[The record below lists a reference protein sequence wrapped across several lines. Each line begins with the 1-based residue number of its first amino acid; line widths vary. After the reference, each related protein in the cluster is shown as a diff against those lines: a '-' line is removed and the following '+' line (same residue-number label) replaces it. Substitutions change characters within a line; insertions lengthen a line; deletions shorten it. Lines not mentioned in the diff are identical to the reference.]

1 MKKYDLLII
10 GGGPGGYVAAIKGAQ
25 LGLSVGLVEKDKV
38 GGACLHKGCI
48 PTKALIQST
57 HVYELCK
64 KSKEYGIITEGVH
77 VDFREFHK
85 RKRSIVTKL
94 FGGVKHL
101 LKKNGVDLLNGTGQI
116 SSPGKIMVKENDT
129 IKEEISAKN
138 IIISTGSS
146 PMVFKGMPHDKKNVL
161 TSDDILE
168 LEEIPSSLLI
178 VGGGPIGVEFAYIF
192 NALGSKV
199 TVVEVM
205 DEILPTNDK
214 DIGKTL
220 RKVLSEKGIKFL
232 TQTELNNIEVKKGT
246 VETTVKKHDGNGD
259 GNTETLQS
267 EKVLLAMGRK
277 PETEGLGLE
286 PLNLEYNGRFI
297 NVDENMQTNQSGIY
311 AIGDVTGPPLLA
323 HLASAQGL
331 LVAHHIAGADY
342 PPINGN
348 TIPKVTYTNP
358 QVASVG
364 MTQEEAELKGHD
376 VKIGGFPFMANAK
389 ARIIGEGEEGFIKV
403 ITDAS
408 SGEILGVHLIGHEVG
423 ELIGGMSLA
432 MNLEATNMEVSAN
445 IFPHPSLSE
454 AFAEAFHMIEGKAI
468 HI

>member
-1 MKKYDLLII
+1 MKTYDLLII

-25 LGLSVGLVEKDKV
+25 LGLSVGLVERDKV

-57 HVYELCK
+57 HLFELCK
-64 KSKEYGIITEGVH
+64 RSKEYGVITEGVS
-77 VDFREFHK
+77 VDFSEFHK
-85 RKRSIVTKL
+85 RKNLVVNRL
-94 FGGVKHL
+94 FGGIEHL
-101 LKKNGVDLLNGTGQI
+101 LNKNKIDLLKGTGQI
-116 SSPGKIMVKENDT
+116 ASTDKVLVKEDDK

-138 IIISTGSS
+138 IIIATGSS
-146 PMVFKGMPHDKKNVL
+146 PMVFDGLPYDKNRVL

-178 VGGGPIGVEFAYIF
+178 IGGGAIGVEFAYIY

-199 TVVEVM
+199 TVIEMM

-214 DIGKTL
+214 DVGSAL
-220 RKVLSEKGIKFL
+220 RKSLSKKGVTFL
-232 TQTELNNIEVKKGT
+232 TQTNLNLIEIKENS
-246 VETTVKKHDGNGD
+246 VETTVKRND
-259 GNTETLQS
+259 GNTETVQS

-277 PETEGLGLE
+277 PETKDSGLE
-286 PLNLEYNGRFI
+286 ELNLEFNGRFI
-297 NVDENMQTNQSGIY
+297 NVDENMQTSRPGIY
-311 AIGDVTGPPLLA
+311 AIGDVSGQPLLA

-331 LVAHHIAGADY
+331 LVAHNIAGEDY
-342 PPINGN
+342 PPINNN
-348 TIPKVTYTNP
+348 TIPSVTYTNP

-364 MTQEEAELKGHD
+364 MSQEAAELEGYD
-376 VKIGGFPFMANAK
+376 VKIGRFPFMANSK
-389 ARIIGEGEEGFIKV
+389 TQIMGEGEEGFIKV

-432 MNLEATNMEVSAN
+432 MNLEATNLEVSTN
-445 IFPHPSLSE
+445 IFPHPTLSE
-454 AFAEAFHMIEGKAI
+454 VFAEAFHTIEGKAI

>member
-1 MKKYDLLII
+1 MKTYDLLII

-25 LGLSVGLVEKDKV
+25 LGLSVGLVERDKV

-57 HVYELCK
+57 HLFELCK
-64 KSKEYGIITEGVH
+64 RSKEYGVITEGVS
-77 VDFREFHK
+77 VDFSEFHK
-85 RKRSIVTKL
+85 RKNLVVNRL
-94 FGGVKHL
+94 FGGIEHL
-101 LKKNGVDLLNGTGQI
+101 LNKNKIDLLKGTGQI
-116 SSPGKIMVKENDT
+116 ASTDKVLVKEDDK

-138 IIISTGSS
+138 IIIATGSS
-146 PMVFKGMPHDKKNVL
+146 PMVFDGLPYDKNRVL

-178 VGGGPIGVEFAYIF
+178 IGGGAIGVEFAYIY

-199 TVVEVM
+199 TVIEMM

-214 DIGKTL
+214 DVGSAL
-220 RKVLSEKGIKFL
+220 RKSLSKKGVTFL
-232 TQTELNNIEVKKGT
+232 TQTNLNLIEIKENS
-246 VETTVKKHDGNGD
+246 VETTVKRND
-259 GNTETLQS
+259 GNTETVQS

-277 PETEGLGLE
+277 PETKDSGLE
-286 PLNLEYNGRFI
+286 ELNLEFNGRFI
-297 NVDENMQTNQSGIY
+297 NVDENMQTSRPGIY
-311 AIGDVTGPPLLA
+311 AIGDVSGQPLLA

-331 LVAHHIAGADY
+331 LVAHNIAGGDY
-342 PPINGN
+342 PPINNN
-348 TIPKVTYTNP
+348 TIPSVTYTNP

-364 MTQEEAELKGHD
+364 MSQEAAELEGYD
-376 VKIGGFPFMANAK
+376 VKIGRFPFMANSK
-389 ARIIGEGEEGFIKV
+389 TQIMGEGEEGFIKV

-432 MNLEATNMEVSAN
+432 MNLEATNLEVSTN
-445 IFPHPSLSE
+445 IFPHPTLSE
-454 AFAEAFHMIEGKAI
+454 VFAEAFHTIEGKAI

>member
-1 MKKYDLLII
+1 MKNYDLLII

-25 LGLSVGLVEKDKV
+25 LGLSVGLIEMDKV

-57 HVYELCK
+57 HLYELFK
-64 KSKEYGIITEGVH
+64 RSKEFGIATEGVR
-77 VDFREFHK
+77 VDFRAFHK
-85 RKRSIVTKL
+85 RKRTVVTKL
-94 FGGVKHL
+94 FGGIKHL
-101 LKKNGVDLLNGTGQI
+101 LKKNNVDLFDGTGQI
-116 SSPGKIMVKENDT
+116 SSPGKVLLKVND
-129 IKEEISAKN
+129 IVIEEILAKN
-138 IIISTGSS
+138 IVVSTGSS
-146 PMVFKGMPHDKKNVL
+146 PMVFKNLPHDKKSVL

-168 LEEIPSSLLI
+168 MEEIPSSLLI
-178 VGGGPIGVEFAYIF
+178 IGGGSVGIEFAYVF
-192 NALGSKV
+192 NVLGSEV

-214 DIGKTL
+214 DIGNAL
-220 RKVLSEKGIKFL
+220 RKSLSKRGIRFL
-232 TQTELNNIEVKKGT
+232 THTELNQIEKIEDA
-246 VETTVKKHDGNGD
+246 VETTVMKNDGNA
-259 GNTETLQS
+259 EVLQS

-277 PETEGLGLE
+277 PETEDLGLE
-286 PLNLEYNGRFI
+286 TLNLEYSGRFI
-297 NVDENMQTNQSGIY
+297 DVDENMQTNQQGIY
-311 AIGDVTGPPLLA
+311 AIGDVTGPPMLA

-331 LVAHHIAGADY
+331 LVSHNIAGVDY
-342 PPINGN
+342 PPINSN

-376 VKIGGFPFMANAK
+376 VKIGSFPFMANAK
-389 ARIIGEGEEGFIKV
+389 TRITGEGEEGFIKI

-408 SGEILGVHLIGHEVG
+408 SSEILGVHLIGHEVG

-432 MNLEATNMEVSAN
+432 MNIEATTLEVSAN
-445 IFPHPSLSE
+445 IFPHPTLSEVFSE
-454 AFAEAFHMIEGKAI
+454 AFYMIEGKAI